1 MKIMSDP
8 KNTPVG
14 TDRGK
19 VTYVN
24 PRRTSPENSITLR
37 HHRLA
42 HEASKQFAPTEI
54 PNAHS
59 SLKPNVKSPRRY
71 SSGESH
77 ETGRSDPRRW
87 FDQFNT
93 NAVANTNAMDMDPPF
108 YQKETDSSNE
118 ELHAMPTQSPA
129 YRHVQSRGPVF
140 RPGLTQNSSST
151 GDFRS
156 VIDDLTIENKRLR
169 EELRKYK
176 QMGPDSLKRDKLF
189 EVKVHGLPSAQKR
202 ALEAALRDFTTHL
215 EESSTAASKS
225 RKKSSGKSKEGNS
238 SASKHP
244 SSSSGSNSRPVDS
257 AYASGSTG
265 LNSSSQSLLPG
276 SSKAARIRNNENVE
290 NYLRDIPEGL
300 WPRHGI
306 MPEKDKKKLVV
317 RRLEHLFTGK
327 VGNTVQQAQYPSQP
341 QPIVEDIEMG
351 GVDSQELT
359 PQGAAREATIRP
371 RDKLARKTSHSRD
384 TTTGSNTQS
393 QSLERS
399 HGDQTN
405 SNSRDNSRDNASG
418 SGSGHGSGSG
428 GRSGNANT
436 SPPTVEP
443 APEQRPTRPRDL
455 DPDRKQVPSEN
466 MDYIRHLGLVAPES
480 QSRFSARDVSPDA
493 DGWVY
498 LNLLCNLA
506 QLHILN
512 VTPDFIRTAVT
523 EKSTKF
529 QLSPDGRKI
538 RWRGGDEGTKF
549 ASDSSG
555 TSSLR
560 RQSSED
566 TDGSNDQDQRK
577 KRKIQPAENDVIT
590 QKGSKFSLGVQDS
603 NSSET
608 FHYKPMFV
616 HHQTSSS
623 EEQPSAGDE
632 TGSSFGI
639 DESNLGAVSR
649 WNQSGVSTGV
659 AQPPRKRRRDGAI
672 IYYSGAPFCTDLSGD
687 LGEVSPDTYG
697 MTSSLCQQYN
707 LVQRPYLTRTTSGS
721 SIPYKPL
728 SDFES
733 YAAANDLDAL
743 DTPDMTSGETDDDDI
758 EADFPWSNLNQQAF
772 LTNFEASG
780 LGGISP
786 DDHFVVV
793 VSTKRP
799 KVATFDSDDDDD
811 SSEDEMVTAMKRRS
825 LERSSQDTTDSKTT
839 TDTITGKLNSLSTE
853 SPVPIIAA
861 KSRAPTAEIEY
872 LHAKIRRLPP
882 VPLPPPAFY
891 CPSSGS
897 DSDDEDSMD
906 DEAYV
911 SSERSVLSKRP
922 MVEGSPGS
930 DKELSGNDE
939 EDEDSDEKLDFGSH
953 NNLLYPGNRRLSGL
967 EVGQES
973 KMLPIPKVATG
984 SSLATAGDAASG
996 YNSSMED
1003 A

>member
-1 MKIMSDP
+1 MSDP

-19 VTYVN
+19 ITYVN

-42 HEASKQFAPTEI
+42 HEASKRFSPAVI
-54 PNAHS
+54 PNAHPS
-59 SLKPNVKSPRRY
+59 KHNVKSPRRN
-71 SSGESH
+71 SSGESNK
-77 ETGRSDPRRW
+77 TGRSDPKKW
-87 FDQFNT
+87 FDQSNT
-93 NAVANTNAMDMDPPF
+93 NAVAHANAMDIDPPF

-118 ELHAMPTQSPA
+118 ELHPIPTQSPA
-129 YRHVQSRGPVF
+129 YRYVQGRGPVF
-140 RPGLTQNSSST
+140 RPGVTQSSST
-151 GDFRS
+151 GDYRS

-176 QMGPDSLKRDKLF
+176 HMGPDSLRRDKLF
-189 EVKVHGLPSAQKR
+189 EVKVHGLPNAQKR

-215 EESSTAASKS
+215 EESSTVASKS
-225 RKKSSGKSKEGNS
+225 RKKSSGKSKEGDS
-238 SASKHP
+238 SASKHA

-265 LNSSSQSLLPG
+265 FNTSSKPLLPG
-276 SSKAARIRNNENVE
+276 NTKAARIRNNENVE

-327 VGNTVQQAQYPSQP
+327 VGNTVQQAQYPTQP
-341 QPIVEDIEMG
+341 QPIVEDIEMESTNPPEPT
-351 GVDSQELT
+351 VQE
-359 PQGAAREATIRP
+359 AAREATIRP

-405 SNSRDNSRDNASG
+405 SNSRDNDNVSG
-418 SGSGHGSGSG
+418 SGSRHGSGSG
-428 GRSGNANT
+428 GRSGNAST
-436 SPPTVEP
+436 SPPTLEP

-455 DPDRKQVPSEN
+455 DPDRKQFPSEN
-466 MDYIRHLGLVAPES
+466 MDYIRHLGLAAPEV

-493 DGWVY
+493 EGWVY

-512 VTPDFIRTAVT
+512 VTPDFIRNAVT

-560 RQSSED
+560 QQSSED

-577 KRKIQPAENDVIT
+577 KRKTRPAENDVTT
-590 QKGSKFSLGVQDS
+590 QKGSKFSLGVQES
-603 NSSET
+603 NSSES

-623 EEQPSAGDE
+623 DELPSAGDE
-632 TGSSFGI
+632 TGSSFGLE
-639 DESNLGAVSR
+639 ESNLGAISR
-649 WNQSGVSTGV
+649 WDQSGVSTGLS
-659 AQPPRKRRRDGAI
+659 QPPRKRRRDGAI

-697 MTSSLCQQYN
+697 MTSSLCQPDPRQYN
-707 LVQRPYLTRTTSGS
+707 LVQRPYPTRTTSGS

-728 SDFES
+728 SEFNA

-743 DTPDMTSGETDDDDI
+743 DTPEMTSGETDDDDV
-758 EADFPWSNLNQQAF
+758 EADFPWSDLNQQAF
-772 LTNFEASG
+772 LTNLEASG

-799 KVATFDSDDDDD
+799 KVATSESDDDDD
-811 SSEDEMVTAMKRRS
+811 SSEDEMVTAIKRRS
-825 LERSSQDTTDSKTT
+825 LGRSSQDTTDSKTT
-839 TDTITGKLNSLSTE
+839 TDTIVGKLNLLSTE
-853 SPVPIIAA
+853 SPVPVIAS
-861 KSRAPTAEIEY
+861 KSPAPTVEIEY

-930 DKELSGNDE
+930 DNRELSGNDE
-939 EDEDSDEKLDFGSH
+939 EDEDSEQELDFGSH
-953 NNLLYPGNRRLSGL
+953 DSLMYPGERGLSGL
-967 EVGQES
+967 KVGEES
-973 KMLPIPKVATG
+973 KMLPMAHVATG
-984 SSLATAGDAASG
+984 SSVATAGGAASG